1 MRGATIGGGMEQL
14 KALEPQLI
22 GTVFRPYRPADLE
35 AALDRLHSPPWRPV
49 RRQLGPLVRLWFRV
63 LRTVTAKTRILLI
76 SLASAV
82 TLLGLA
88 EAGGVLG
95 SPDSSERR
103 WALDYLISG
112 DTELS
117 GVSLSLLQ
125 DLAGLV
131 VLAVVFVTPVFC
143 CQQVQA
149 IGDFVQM
156 NVRNG
161 GGEDLSEGEVGQLN
175 ALTER
180 INGWFRL
187 VGRWYVSLAIAA
199 VMAVSTVLL
208 YAFVNTHGL
217 MGTWNPTDLPDA
229 VWRSEVYEGWW
240 ANQHT
245 HPELAT
251 ALCVAG
257 TYAFYFLAK
266 QLVMGVV
273 FTAYLYQSDKLHFGV
288 TPNMTFDS
296 DGFQGLRSLRQ
307 FMLWTY
313 GSALAHLIGLLVLFT
328 VWLPAAA
335 WMVFIVF
342 FVMLVDML
350 VIVYPSS
357 IGYHSALAVKKKHVK
372 ALRERLGDESGTA
385 IAQVWAEP
393 VLPVTTRKA
402 MTGIVLYLLA
412 PAVPALIP
420 VLFQR
425 F

>member
-1 MRGATIGGGMEQL
+1 MERIEQL
-14 KALEPQLI
+14 ESLEPQRI
-22 GTVFRPYRPADLE
+22 GTVFRPYSPD
-35 AALDRLHSPPWRPV
+35 DLHSAMARLSRVPWRPA
-49 RRQLGPLVRLWFRV
+49 RRLTGLLVRLRFWT

-95 SPDSSERR
+95 APDTSDRR
-103 WALDYLISG
+103 WALDYLVS
-112 DTELS
+112 DNPELS
-117 GVSLSLLQ
+117 DVSLSLLQ

-131 VLAVVFVTPVFC
+131 VLAVVFITPVFC

-161 GGEDLSEGEVGQLN
+161 GAEHLSPAKIRQLN
-175 ALTER
+175 DLVRR
-180 INGWFRL
+180 INKWFRL
-187 VGRWYVSLAIAA
+187 LGRWDVSLGIAV
-199 VMAVSTVLL
+199 VMAVSTILL
-208 YAFVNTHGL
+208 YSFVNTHGL
-217 MGTWNPTDLPDA
+217 MGTWNPTELPDS
-229 VWRSEVYEGWW
+229 VWRSKVYAGWW
-240 ANQHT
+240 ANRHT

-251 ALCVAG
+251 ALCAAG

-273 FTAYLYQSDKLHFGV
+273 FTAYLYRSAKLDFGV
-288 TPNMTFDS
+288 TPNMKFDS

-342 FVMLVDML
+342 FVMLVDIL

-357 IGYHSALAVKKKHVK
+357 IGYHSALAVKKKYVASLHRN
-372 ALRERLGDESGTA
+372 LPDNESDAA
-385 IAQVWAEP
+385 IAQVWADP

-412 PAVPALIP
+412 PAIPALIP